1 MRSQAGIRSAQPSI
15 PASAIRR
22 DHLVRRL
29 AEAAEGR
36 VVLLIAPPGSGKSV
50 LLAQWAAVGAER
62 PTAWLTI
69 EGADDDAVRYAQ
81 RLVDTM
87 RTIDTT
93 VGETAL
99 ECIETT
105 GLAAG
110 DDFVAALVEDL
121 SDLPESTIVVED
133 LHLLRNPL
141 LLHELAQLINAA
153 PDHVHFVLSSRSDPG
168 LSLQRLRLLDQV
180 TELRQDALA
189 LDDRETAELVRRVAD
204 IDLDDDQIAKLG
216 ARVEGWAAG
225 VQLAALSLRSA
236 DDAAAFIDTF
246 AGDDRAVADYLTDE
260 ILSRLP
266 PEHHRFLLRTS
277 VLDRLTAPLC
287 NAVTGDSDGQRMLDL
302 LDRQSMFLV
311 PLDSRRG
318 WFRYHALFRDLLRY
332 TLAAD
337 DPDLETVL
345 LHRAANWHLAEGD
358 LDTAVTYL
366 AQARRWDQI
375 TDLVLGHGRQLWER
389 GEATTAVRWLESV
402 PEAALSTRPA
412 VRLAAAVLY
421 VFIGRTAATH
431 RIFNE
436 LEASTALTP
445 GERLVVETFRSTL
458 VQIDLAP
465 ATAIEAA
472 DRVLDE
478 IHAAGRHHIPDV
490 LGLGLPDNLEHLALN
505 SKGRALFYDG
515 NPVSART
522 YIGKSIDQSDL
533 ASPSLLLRALGS
545 AALVEAWTGNL
556 GLAESLGQRAL
567 GMVKDADLV
576 AHPST
581 ADGLL
586 ALAVVAY
593 ERGDLDQATHLL
605 DEAASRS
612 RMNRRH
618 TLLAI
623 HALYM
628 ARIALARDDP
638 DKALEV
644 LATEP
649 GDPPIPRGIASS
661 RDAVQARLLTARGD
675 IAAARTILDNTELPE
690 TPEVRAAAIHVELA
704 QGHVQRANALLS
716 EWPDE
721 SEPRPAIERLVCA
734 AMITDQSAAMEDGIR
749 LMSQAV
755 ALGEPEGHMRV
766 FVDSGGCAAAL
777 IRELSH
783 RDPTHYLRELDE
795 HVVAVTAKRHTTNG
809 LVEQLSARE
818 LVVLSYLPSRYS
830 NPEIAARLY
839 VSTNTVKTHLK
850 HIYRKLQVSG
860 RSDAIEAARA
870 HGLL

>member
-1 MRSQAGIRSAQPSI
+1 
-15 PASAIRR
+15 
-22 DHLVRRL
+22 
-29 AEAAEGR
+29 
-36 VVLLIAPPGSGKSV
+36 
-50 LLAQWAAVGAER
+50 
-62 PTAWLTI
+62 
-69 EGADDDAVRYAQ
+69 
-81 RLVDTM
+81 
-87 RTIDTT
+87 
-93 VGETAL
+93 
-99 ECIETT
+99 
-105 GLAAG
+105 
-110 DDFVAALVEDL
+110 
-121 SDLPESTIVVED
+121 
-133 LHLLRNPL
+133 
-141 LLHELAQLINAA
+141 
-153 PDHVHFVLSSRSDPG
+153 
-168 LSLQRLRLLDQV
+168 
-180 TELRQDALA
+180 
-189 LDDRETAELVRRVAD
+189 LDDE
-204 IDLDDDQIAKLG
+204 QITKLSR
-216 ARVEGWAAG
+216 RVEGWAAG

-236 DDAAAFIDTF
+236 EDTAAFIDTF

-302 LDRQSMFLV
+302 LDRQSMFVV
-311 PLDSRRG
+311 PLDSRRR

-332 TLAAD
+332 TLVAD

-358 LDTAVTYL
+358 LDTAVAYL

-375 TDLVLGHGRQLWER
+375 TDLVLAHGRQLWER

-402 PEAALSTRPA
+402 PGTALSTRPA

-431 RIFNE
+431 RIFHE
-436 LEASTALTP
+436 LETSDALTP
-445 GERLVVETFRSTL
+445 GERLVVETFRSML

-478 IHAAGRHHIPDV
+478 IHSSGHHHIPDV

-515 NPVSART
+515 NPVSARA
-522 YIGKSIDQSDL
+522 YIGQSIDQSDR
-533 ASPSLLLRALGS
+533 ASPSLRLRALGS

-556 GLAESLGQRAL
+556 TVAESLGQRAL
-567 GMVKDADLV
+567 GMVEDADLV

-593 ERGDLDQATHLL
+593 ERGDLDHATHLL

-638 DKALEV
+638 DRALEV

-661 RDAVQARLLTARGD
+661 RDAVQARLFATRGD
-675 IAAARTILDNTELPE
+675 IAAARTIINSAELPD
-690 TPEVRAAAIHVELA
+690 TPELRAAAIHVELA
-704 QGHVQRANALLS
+704 RGDVHRANALLND
-716 EWPDE
+716 WLDE
-721 SEPRPAIERLVCA
+721 PEPRPAIERLVCA
-734 AMITDQSAAMEDGIR
+734 AMVADQSGAMEDGVR
-749 LMSQAV
+749 LMNRAI
-755 ALGEPEGHMRV
+755 ALGEPERHVRV
-766 FVDSGGCAAAL
+766 FADSGGCAAAI
-777 IRELSH
+777 IRDLSQ
-783 RDPTHYLRELDE
+783 RDPSFYLRDLNE
-795 HVVAVTAKRHTTNG
+795 HLVAVPSTRHTVNG

-818 LVVLSYLPSRYS
+818 LVVLSYLPSRCS
-830 NPEIAARLY
+830 NPEIAAQLY